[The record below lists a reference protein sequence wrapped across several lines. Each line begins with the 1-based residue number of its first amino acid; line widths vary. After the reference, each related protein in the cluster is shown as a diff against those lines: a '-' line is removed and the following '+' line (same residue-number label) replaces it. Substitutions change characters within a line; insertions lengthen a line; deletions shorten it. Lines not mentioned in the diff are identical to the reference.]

1 MRATSFSLIIFL
13 LILCLGNFSWSQ
25 NTYTID
31 LELDMEE
38 ESMIVS
44 QTIEYTNKS
53 NQSLNSIF
61 LYDWANSYQGAPAH
75 LANEFNR
82 SFYISSNSKLGYTH
96 LEKLEVSSTPQ
107 NWKRLEDQ
115 LDIIQF
121 DLSEPLAPG
130 ENVKI
135 NLNYVVKIPDDKF
148 TGIGINSNKGILL
161 RDFFVSVAPRY
172 NDKWLLNSNLGFRDY
187 SAKPNNYIIHWTYPS
202 NYSLV
207 SNLYEVSTEELNDQ
221 LLKKSIFKEDNIIS
235 PEFVFDL
242 KDTFKTIKINSN
254 FSIVT
259 DILPSKNSEFDFQQ
273 SIQKIDAFVKTIL
286 DPIENKKLLILKKDY
301 SKNPIVGIGEALS
314 FLNPFEEN
322 FSFETKFLKAYLGS
336 YLNELLILNKRKDH
350 WITGGIQTYILM

>member
-61 LYDWANSYQGAPAH
+61 LYDWANSYQGAPAPLANH

-242 KDTFKTIKINSN
+242 KDTFKTIK
-254 FSIVT
+254 
-259 DILPSKNSEFDFQQ
+259 
-273 SIQKIDAFVKTIL
+273 
-286 DPIENKKLLILKKDY
+286 
-301 SKNPIVGIGEALS
+301 
-314 FLNPFEEN
+314 
-322 FSFETKFLKAYLGS
+322 
-336 YLNELLILNKRKDH
+336 
-350 WITGGIQTYILM
+350 